1 MEIYMPP
8 VVQPRGLMEYANEAS
23 NFKNSQQQNQL
34 NNLKLQYAPQQ
45 MEMERQTNQAQLENN
60 QLSQDVTKHKLFRDI
75 ATEIVGKVKS
85 TGLSEDDPQFN
96 NAFQQISQPYAPIV
110 AKLAGHQYDPSQ
122 PVDYQSVKQL
132 AGPTAQEKAM
142 AEIQNKLIEKQLLNP
157 YEHDYV
163 PMQTPSGN
171 VEFYDKKHPNAGGV
185 SAQPMQMQPQ
195 AQANG
200 MQAPQPMAQAPNGL
214 VNIFAQQGQNVSPK
228 TAQLQQEEAVKLGS
242 MAQEE
247 DIKRQAELN
256 KSDLALMQSEP
267 QKIAG
272 LNESAMN
279 LAGLGENLNKYGEQ
293 VKKDILPTD
302 NSIAYNARQIL
313 GSNTILN
320 DITQANGQIMIE
332 TMRSMKQDAGVSPSQ
347 LMNTEKEW
355 ERQLAAATGQGTV
368 ESRKHAWDKLTRQL
382 HQTYNSY
389 EKTREEAYKRQRKEY
404 KPLINQNI
412 LPGRNIVDADT
423 GDAPIGTV
431 SKLNGQNIRV
441 IGQNQVEVIE

>member
-1 MEIYMPP
+1 MEILMPP
-8 VVQPRGLMEYANEAS
+8 VVQPRGLMEYANEAA
-23 NFKNSQQQNQL
+23 NFRNSQQQNQL

-45 MEMERQTNQAQLENN
+45 MEMQQKAAQQGLQQDEQAMNVQKQAALQGLATDFKARLQSAKISDPDQAQQYLD
-60 QLSQDVTKHKLFRDI
+60 QYVQSRAPYI
-75 ATEIVGKVKS
+75 KS
-85 TGLSEDDPQFN
+85 MGFPMTDRFT
-96 NAFQQISQPYAPIV
+96 
-110 AKLAGHQYDPSQ
+110 
-122 PVDYQSVKQL
+122 VDQVMQL

-185 SAQPMQMQPQ
+185 SAQPMQIQSQ

-200 MQAPQPMAQAPNGL
+200 MQAPQPIAQAPNGL
-214 VNIFAQQGQNVSPK
+214 VNIFAQQRQNVSPK
-228 TAQLQQEEAVKLGS
+228 TAQLQQEEAIKLGS
-242 MAQEE
+242 RAQEE

-320 DITQANGQIMIE
+320 DITQANGQIMVE
-332 TMRSMKQDAGVSPSQ
+332 TMRSMKQDSGVSPSQ
-347 LMNTEKEW
+347 LMNTETEW
-355 ERQLAAATGQGTV
+355 KRQLAAATGEGTV
-368 ESRKHAWDKLTRQL
+368 ESRKHAWDKLTRQFR
-382 HQTYNSY
+382 QTYNAY

-404 KPLINQNI
+404 KPLINAKI